1 MSDLDWLED
10 DASEDD
16 GSVYAGKVACGL
28 SWMACGGDQQD
39 DGSVEFVASTGSVD
53 RMGDVVEQ
61 STWKLRSWRANP
73 VILADHRAPVVGRG
87 AAKVSRGEAEA
98 RLMLRVWWDEASL
111 NPTGMLLA
119 HQHRNGFRRAVSVG
133 FLPGEA
139 VNRQDLPDDDP
150 RKAPKDVPRWRAG
163 YVYRHSELLEV
174 SSVAVPANREALQLS
189 LDAQR
194 FADQEQAV
202 ERFLAA
208 SVSRSVASNVRD
220 AVRSDPEVRRAVLGL
235 IYSERATN
243 SRGGGGNPGND
254 GTDHLWSK

>member
-1 MSDLDWLED
+1 MTAIPWLDD
-10 DASEDD
+10 DASTDD
-16 GSVYAGKVACGL
+16 DAVYAGKVDCGL
-28 SWMACGGDQQD
+28 SWLACGGDQQD
-39 DGSVEFVASTGSVD
+39 DGSVEFIASTGGVD

-61 STWKLRSWRANP
+61 STWKLRAWRANP
-73 VILADHRAPVVGRG
+73 VILADHRVPVVGRG
-87 AAKVSRGEAEA
+87 AAKVARGEDP
-98 RLMLRVWWDEASL
+98 RLMLRVWWDEAEV
-111 NPTGMLLA
+111 NPVGRLLA

-163 YVYRHSELLEV
+163 YIYRHSELLEV

-194 FADQEQAV
+194 FADHEQAV
-202 ERFLAA
+202 ERFLAQ
-208 SVSRSVASNVRD
+208 SVSRNVAANVRD

-235 IYSERATN
+235 IYSERAPT
-243 SRGGGGNPGND
+243 SRSGGGNSGND